1 MAQVVDTE
9 KDVKSQL
16 RKVVIATPFKTAD
29 GSVIT
34 ELHLRRPTGG
44 DIKRA
49 KRLCRDNGDDIQL
62 DLDNYLLAQIT
73 HEAITVEDL
82 DAVDGY
88 DLLELNKALQ
98 AVMGKPESLKTTKK

>member
-1 MAQVVDTE
+1 MAQPVNKE
-9 KDVKSQL
+9 KEIKSQMH
-16 RKVVIATPFKTAD
+16 RVEIATPFKTGND
-29 GSVIT
+29 EEIN

-49 KRLCRDNGDDIQL
+49 KRLCRDNGDDVQL

-82 DAVDGY
+82 DVVDGY
-88 DLLELNKALQ
+88 DLLSLNRALQ
-98 AVMGKPESLKTTKK
+98 DLMGKPESLKTTKK